1 MALTK
6 VDATNIIDGILPAA
20 NGGTGVTTSTGS
32 GNNVLSTSPTLVTPA
47 LGTPSSVN
55 LANGTALPLTTGVT
69 GTLPIANGGTGSTTA
84 AIVAGTGISVSGTF
98 PNQTVTNSS
107 PAVTAGE
114 AKAWVKFVG
123 STGAISASYNVS
135 SVTRNSTG
143 HYTINFTSSL
153 ADGNY
158 AVGGMVF
165 NQTSGNGAR
174 SLVSEGTPSSSS
186 FQVFNMLFNGSQED
200 ANASV
205 IVMR

>member
-1 MALTK
+1 
-6 VDATNIIDGILPAA
+6 
-20 NGGTGVTTSTGS
+20 
-32 GNNVLSTSPTLVTPA
+32 
-47 LGTPSSVN
+47 
-55 LANGTALPLTTGVT
+55 
-69 GTLPIANGGTGSTTA
+69 
-84 AIVAGTGISVSGTF
+84 
-98 PNQTVTNSS
+98 
-107 PAVTAGE
+107 
-114 AKAWVKFVG
+114 VG

-153 ADGNY
+153 TDGNY